1 MTLRHF
7 QIFKTVCNEESI
19 TLAAEKLSMTQPAVS
34 IAIKELE
41 SFYNVKL
48 FERMNRRIFI
58 TQAGHCL
65 LQYADTVLSQFNE
78 SINVIRDAG
87 EFKNCCFGVNITVG
101 EATLSQILKKLNEQ
115 HPEYSISTKVRNSH
129 EIEKMLLRNDID
141 FAIVD
146 NISAIANFT
155 VIPLFTDKMVI
166 VCSKDYTTKNSMSL
180 TKLSEERLLLREVGS
195 CTRTC
200 IDSVFQSQS
209 LSPLPFVESSS
220 TLSIIDCAKKSIGV
234 ALVPY
239 SLVEDDL
246 KNGTLKEITI
256 DDQTFTRDYYI
267 IYHKN
272 KFITACMKS
281 MIEIVKNEFIK

>member
-41 SFYNVKL
+41 TFYKVKL

-65 LQYADTVLSQFNE
+65 LQYATTVLSQFDE

-87 EFKNCCFGVNITVG
+87 QFKNCCLGVNITIG
-101 EATLSQILKKLNEQ
+101 ETTLPVLLKRIYHE
-115 HPEYSISTKVRNSH
+115 HPEYNVTAKIRNSH

-146 NISAIANFT
+146 NISAISNFT
-155 VIPLFTDKMVI
+155 VIPLFTDKMVV
-166 VCSKDYTTKNSMSL
+166 VCSENYRKENAL
-180 TKLSEERLLLREVGS
+180 TLQELSKQKLLLREVGS

-200 IDSVFQSQS
+200 IDSAFQTQS
-209 LSPLPFVESSS
+209 LSPLPYVESTS
-220 TLSIIDCAKKSIGV
+220 TLTLINCAKASLGITILPYSIIKKDVTEG
-234 ALVPY
+234 L
-239 SLVEDDL
+239 L
-246 KNGTLKEITI
+246 KILNIN
-256 DDQTFTRDYYI
+256 DSTFTREYYI

-272 KFITACMKS
+272 KFITTCMQS
-281 MIEIVKNEFIK
+281 IIETVKNQYNL